1 MMITKRTLILLCL
14 LGLIALLTACTE
26 ESFTVTFDGT
36 ECTLSGPR
44 EINTGEYPF
53 FVENLA
59 EYPLIVYVRYLQDEN
74 TNLDFVDLQRE
85 PGMLFPIPYW
95 ASPTISK
102 YSPQEDVYIHVLDEV
117 GEYSISLE
125 RGMVANI
132 LGDTR
137 HIWICPP
144 IQVVE

>member
-1 MMITKRTLILLCL
+1 MMITKRTLKLLCL
-14 LGLIALLTACTE
+14 FGLLAFLTACTE

-59 EYPLIVYVRYLQDEN
+59 EYNLGLYVRYLQDEN
-74 TNLDFVDLQRE
+74 TNLDFIDLQRE
-85 PGMLFPIPYW
+85 PGMFFPYPNW
-95 ASPTISK
+95 ASPVKSM
-102 YSPQEDVYIHVLDEV
+102 YSPQEDVYIHFLDEV
-117 GEYSISLE
+117 GEYSISLW
-125 RGMVANI
+125 RGN
-132 LGDTR
+132 DPR
-137 HIWICPP
+137 HLWICPP

>member
-1 MMITKRTLILLCL
+1 MMRTKRTLKLLCL
-14 LGLIALLTACTE
+14 LGLLALLTACTE
-26 ESFTVTFDGT
+26 KSFTVTFDGT

-44 EINTGEYPF
+44 EIKTGEYPF

-59 EYPLIVYVRYLQDEN
+59 EYTLKVYVRYLHDEN
-74 TNLDFVDLQRE
+74 TNLDFIGLQRE
-85 PGMLFPIPYW
+85 PGMLFSIPNW
-95 ASPTISK
+95 ASPSK
-102 YSPQEDVYIHVLDEV
+102 SLYSSQEDVYIHFLDDV

-125 RGMVANI
+125 RGS
-132 LGDTR
+132 DPH